1 VNDKGLSILSAGPYD
16 SADRQEHAKCSRN
29 EDSHSMPIGD
39 KIKELRIRNKQSLQ
53 QVADSVGVSKA
64 HIWEMERGTSAN
76 PGLELVKKLAEHF
89 KVTVAYLADDAMAS
103 EKAAPLQ
110 FFREFE
116 GKLTE
121 KDWEALRTVAGRLT
135 DKGD

>member
-1 VNDKGLSILSAGPYD
+1 
-16 SADRQEHAKCSRN
+16 
-29 EDSHSMPIGD
+29 MPIGD

-76 PGLELVKKLAEHF
+76 PGLELLKKLAEHF
-89 KVTVAYLADDAMAS
+89 KVTVAYLADDAVAS

-116 GKLTE
+116 GKLSD
-121 KDWEALRTVAGRLT
+121 KDWETLRTVAERLT
-135 DKGD
+135 DKGE